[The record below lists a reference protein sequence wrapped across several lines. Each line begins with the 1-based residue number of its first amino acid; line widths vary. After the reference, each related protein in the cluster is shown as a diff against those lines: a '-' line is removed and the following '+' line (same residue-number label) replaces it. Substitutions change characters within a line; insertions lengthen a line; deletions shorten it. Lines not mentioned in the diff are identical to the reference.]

1 MCDCVGLC
9 ICLISGLAMSISYYG
24 CNSNC
29 QGGKTIENSCEFDSN
44 KK

>member
-9 ICLISGLAMSISYYG
+9 ICLISGLGVAISYYG

-29 QGGKTIENSCEFDSN
+29 QNKTIENSCEFDS